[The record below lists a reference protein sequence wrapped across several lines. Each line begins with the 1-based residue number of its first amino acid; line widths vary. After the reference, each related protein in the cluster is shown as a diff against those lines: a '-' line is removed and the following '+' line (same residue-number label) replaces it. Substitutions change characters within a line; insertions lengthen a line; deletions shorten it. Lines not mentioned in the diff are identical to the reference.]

1 MKKYNTEEERLIAYK
16 LKQKEY
22 YERNKEL
29 VKERSKKRYNENI
42 EIIREQQKIYKKEY
56 DNINR
61 DVIKEKRNLKK
72 EENNL
77 RAKKYYIENK
87 EIINIKN
94 NEYRKNNEEKIKI
107 IKQNHYLINKEEYN
121 LRAKKYYAE
130 NKESIKHKNN
140 EYQKNRRLSDPLYK
154 LKGRIRNIVYKSI
167 KNNGFTKSCK
177 TYEILGCSFE
187 DLKKHIESKFED
199 WMNWGNYG
207 LYNGSE
213 GYGWDID
220 HITPLTSATTEDDIF
235 KLNHHTNLQPLC
247 SYINRDIKRDII

>member
-42 EIIREQQKIYKKEY
+42 EMIREKQKIYKKEY
-56 DNINR
+56 DKINR
-61 DVIKEKRNLKK
+61 DVIKEKRDLKK

-77 RAKKYYIENK
+77 RAKKYYSENK
-87 EIINIKN
+87 EMINIKN
-94 NEYRKNNEEKIKI
+94 NEYKKNNEEKIKI
-107 IKQNHYLINKEEYN
+107 IKQNHYLNNKENYK
-121 LRAKKYYAE
+121 LKAKKYYTE
-130 NKESIKHKNN
+130 NKKSIREKNN

-154 LKGRIRNIVYKSI
+154 LKGRIRNIVYKTI

-177 TYEILGCSFE
+177 TYEIIGCSYEEFKTY
-187 DLKKHIESKFED
+187 LESKFEP

-207 LYNGSE
+207 LYNGE
-213 GYGWDID
+213 LNYGWDID
-220 HITPLTSATTEDDIF
+220 HITPLASATTEECVL

-247 SYINRDIKRDII
+247 SKVNRDIKRDII